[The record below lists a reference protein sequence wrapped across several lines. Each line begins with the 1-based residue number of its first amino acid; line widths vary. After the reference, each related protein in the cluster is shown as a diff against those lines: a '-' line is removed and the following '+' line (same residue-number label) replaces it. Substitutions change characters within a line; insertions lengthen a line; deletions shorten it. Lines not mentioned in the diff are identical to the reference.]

1 MSRYTAAYSAFI
13 KRLTEVETLLRRSQ
27 DVSQQRA
34 TPDNISFV
42 NALCRSGVVLLSS
55 HIEGYV
61 KDVGEI
67 AIERIALRKLPK
79 SKLAGRFRYH
89 LSHDLINEI
98 KDTKDPSQIA
108 IKIDALFERDSHI
121 WGTDLR
127 FSGVLPAGLFLANF
141 ATPTHE
147 HIKKFFNRF
156 GYEQYTGDLAKR
168 LTVNYQPCHNMVDQV
183 VNQRNAIA
191 HGDMVMTGTPTDLAQ
206 MITLVKQYCRET
218 DHVVGNWFSA
228 QRCTI
233 R

>member
-1 MSRYTAAYSAFI
+1 MPRYTSAYSDFVQ
-13 KRLTEVETLLRRSQ
+13 RLDEVKTVLRGAT
-27 DVSQQRA
+27 DASQQPA
-34 TPDNISFV
+34 TSKNIAFV

-67 AIERIALRKLPK
+67 AIERIALRELPK
-79 SKLAGRFRYH
+79 SRLSGSFRYH
-89 LSHDLINEI
+89 LSHDLISEI

-108 IKIDALFERDSHI
+108 HKIDELFRRDNHI
-121 WGTDLR
+121 WGSGQR
-127 FSGVLPAGLFLANF
+127 FSGSLAANLFLANF
-141 ATPTHE
+141 ATPSHDR
-147 HIKKFFNRF
+147 IKKFFNRF
-156 GYEQYTGDLAKR
+156 GYESYAKDLARR
-168 LTVNYQPCHNMVDQV
+168 LTANYQPCRNMVDQV

-191 HGDMVMTGTPTDLAQ
+191 HGDITTIGTPTDLAQ
-206 MITLVKQYCRET
+206 MIALVKQYCRET